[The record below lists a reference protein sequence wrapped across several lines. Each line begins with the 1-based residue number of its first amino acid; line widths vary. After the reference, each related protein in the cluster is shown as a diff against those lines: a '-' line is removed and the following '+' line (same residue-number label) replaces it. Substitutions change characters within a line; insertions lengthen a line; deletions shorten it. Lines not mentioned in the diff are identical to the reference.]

1 MSKNIA
7 MGYVK
12 NGSHKKGTKL
22 EVEVRGKRRGAEI
35 VGMPFVPS
43 NYWRG

>member
-1 MSKNIA
+1 
-7 MGYVK
+7 MGYVR

-22 EVEVRGKRRGAEI
+22 EVEVRGKRRPAE
-35 VGMPFVPS
+35 VVSMPFVKS